1 MSNSISASSSFRSP
15 FHLNTLLTYFLI
27 QNIVVLMR
35 CVTFIKISY
44 NVTNLMLK
52 ISRIPV
58 YSVFALDSFHCIIKC
73 SGLSQYIKVNTPGL
87 NRSVKCLF
95 CHQSCHIQSHIFNIY
110 LPGFVNDWMTNRAKS
125 HTLYMFGIY
134 TSINWSITMNLRRS
148 LQAPI
153 VKRPKFQNFGYL
165 LL

>member
-1 MSNSISASSSFRSP
+1 
-15 FHLNTLLTYFLI
+15 
-27 QNIVVLMR
+27 MR

-110 LPGFVNDWMTNRAKS
+110 LPGFVNDWTTNCAKRV
-125 HTLYMFGIY
+125 TLYICLEF
-134 TSINWSITMNLRRS
+134 RS
-148 LQAPI
+148 LLI
-153 VKRPKFQNFGYL
+153 VYYHEPSEDLVYDWTVLWMVQLYCSWFYWWGKPKHHRKPLKKPSERVFWH
-165 LL
+165 